1 MLPLQ
6 NEQGLIARVMEE
18 KMVGVI
24 VTRNEDDGKF
34 SMDSLDK
41 ALRPVVQKNEGK
53 VYRSKAEEIVKDLV
67 SMSCNK
73 NI

>member
-53 VYRSKAEEIVKDLV
+53 VYRSKAEEIVKYLV